1 MISAGAPDRPVIEV
15 TGRGVEYPAARG
27 SSGGPVRAVDGLD
40 LEVRAGEVY
49 ALLGEN
55 GAGKTSTIEVLE
67 GHRRRT
73 AGDVRVLGHD
83 PAERGRAGRE
93 LRDRIGVVL
102 QSSGVEPELTVGEAV
117 ALFRSAYRRPRTVA
131 EALGLVGLADR
142 AGVRIGAL
150 SGGQRRRLDLALG
163 VVGRPEVLFLD
174 EPTTGFDPS
183 ARRRAWE
190 VIAGLCSEGT
200 TVVLTTHYLDE
211 AEHLADRVGIMAQGR
226 LVVEG
231 TPADLQRRSGTS
243 RVAVDVS
250 DDVTVDSVRGVLA
263 GLAVTVEV
271 DRRRLTVI
279 TAEVTEVLGRL
290 TAWATE
296 RGVILGEWSVER
308 PSLEQVFIELTE
320 GRR

>member
-1 MISAGAPDRPVIEV
+1 MSAVVGDRAVIEV
-15 TGRGVEYPAARG
+15 AGLVVEYPAPRG
-27 SSGGPVRAVDGLD
+27 SSGGAVRAVDGLD

-83 PAERGRAGRE
+83 PAERGRAGRD

-117 ALFRSAYRRPRTVA
+117 ELFGSAYRRPRTVV
-131 EALGLVGLADR
+131 EALDLVGLADR

-183 ARRRAWE
+183 ARRRAWD
-190 VIAGLCSEGT
+190 VIEGLCSEGT

-211 AEHLADRVGIMAQGR
+211 AEHLADRVGIMAGGR

-231 TPADLQRRSGTS
+231 TPAELQRRSGSS
-243 RVAVDVS
+243 RVTVDVS
-250 DDVTVDSVRGVLA
+250 GDVTVESVTLLLDGLDATVDIDRG
-263 GLAVTVEV
+263 
-271 DRRRLTVI
+271 RLVVV
-279 TAEVTEVLGRL
+279 TAEVTAVLGRL
-290 TAWATE
+290 TSWADTS
-296 RGVILGEWSVER
+296 GITLGEWSVER

-320 GRR
+320 GRP

>member
-1 MISAGAPDRPVIEV
+1 MIEV
-15 TGRGVEYPAARG
+15 AGLVVEYPAARG

-83 PAERGRAGRE
+83 PAERGRSGRD

-117 ALFRSAYRRPRTVA
+117 ALFGSAYRRPRAVV
-131 EALGLVGLADR
+131 EALDLVGLADR
-142 AGVRIGAL
+142 TDVRIGAL

-190 VIAGLCSEGT
+190 VIDGLCSEGT

-211 AEHLADRVGIMAQGR
+211 AEHLADRVGIMSAGC

-231 TPADLQRRSGTS
+231 TPAELQRRSGAS
-243 RVAVDVS
+243 RVAVDVAG
-250 DDVTVDSVRGVLA
+250 DVTAESVAVLLD

-271 DRRRLTVI
+271 DRGRLVVV
-279 TAEVTEVLGRL
+279 TAEVTAVLGRL
-290 TAWATE
+290 TSWADASGIT
-296 RGVILGEWSVER
+296 LGEWSVER

-320 GRR
+320 GRA